1 MAALVGAVVTGRTVS
16 VRTVIRRDGILRAA
30 IRKPVRISAAAVLTI
45 GLATGLAT
53 GIGLTSAVRA
63 EATEPVFQAQT
74 AAQTVVQTVAQT
86 VAQVADVLAGADV
99 IILGEVHDNKR
110 HHQVQAELVAALQ
123 PRAVVWE
130 MITQEQA
137 EALTPQILQN
147 LAETARVLEWEAS
160 GWPDFTLYAPVFKR
174 AARAMQFGALV
185 PRARSKEALQPG
197 VANHFGAQAQQ
208 FGLDQPLPVAEQ
220 ATREAEQMANHC
232 NALPDH
238 VLPMLVDVQRLRDAS
253 LAAAAKRALEQTG
266 GPVVVLTGNGHARL
280 DRGLAV
286 YLQRALPD
294 VVIRALGQME
304 EGAIQG
310 EFDVVLSAPTVPRP
324 DPCLGFAKSD

>member
-1 MAALVGAVVTGRTVS
+1 MAALVGAVGTGRTVS
-16 VRTVIRRDGILRAA
+16 VRTVIRRDVILRAA

-63 EATEPVFQAQT
+63 EATAPGLQAQRL
-74 AAQTVVQTVAQT
+74 AQTVVQT

-147 LAETARVLEWEAS
+147 PAETARVLEWEAS

-185 PRARSKEALQPG
+185 PRAQSKEALQVG

-266 GPVVVLTGNGHARL
+266 GPVVVITGNGHARL

-286 YLQRALPD
+286 YLQRALPG

-310 EFDVVLSAPTVPRP
+310 QFDVVLSAPAVQRP

>member
-1 MAALVGAVVTGRTVS
+1 MAALVGAVGTGRTVS
-16 VRTVIRRDGILRAA
+16 VRTVIRRDVVLRAA

-45 GLATGLAT
+45 GLATGLTT
-53 GIGLTSAVRA
+53 GIGLTSAARA
-63 EATEPVFQAQT
+63 KATAPGLQAQRL
-74 AAQTVVQTVAQT
+74 AQTVVQT

-110 HHQVQAELVAALQ
+110 HHQVQAEVVAALQ

-147 LAETARVLEWEAS
+147 PAETAWVLEWEAS

-185 PRARSKEALQPG
+185 PRAQSKEALQLG

-266 GPVVVLTGNGHARL
+266 GPVVVITGNGHARL

-310 EFDVVLSAPTVPRP
+310 QFDVVLSAPTVQRP

>member
-1 MAALVGAVVTGRTVS
+1 M
-16 VRTVIRRDGILRAA
+16 
-30 IRKPVRISAAAVLTI
+30 RISAAAVLTI
-45 GLATGLAT
+45 GLATGLTT
-53 GIGLTSAVRA
+53 GIGLTSAARA
-63 EATEPVFQAQT
+63 KATAPGLQAQRL
-74 AAQTVVQTVAQT
+74 AQTVVQT

-110 HHQVQAELVAALQ
+110 HHQVQAEVVAALQ

-147 LAETARVLEWEAS
+147 PAETAWVLEWEAS

-185 PRARSKEALQPG
+185 PRAQSKEALQLG

-266 GPVVVLTGNGHARL
+266 GPVVVITGNGHARL

-310 EFDVVLSAPTVPRP
+310 QFDVVLSAPTVQRP

>member
-1 MAALVGAVVTGRTVS
+1 M
-16 VRTVIRRDGILRAA
+16 
-30 IRKPVRISAAAVLTI
+30 RISAAAVLTI

-53 GIGLTSAVRA
+53 SIGLTSAVRA
-63 EATEPVFQAQT
+63 EATAPGLQ
-74 AAQTVVQTVAQT
+74 AQT

-147 LAETARVLEWEAS
+147 PAETARVLDWEAS
-160 GWPDFTLYAPVFKR
+160 GWPGFGLYAPVFKR

-185 PRARSKEALQPG
+185 PRAQSKEALQVG

-266 GPVVVLTGNGHARL
+266 GPVVVITGNGHARL

-286 YLQRALPD
+286 YLQRALPG

-310 EFDVVLSAPTVPRP
+310 QFDVVLSAPAVQRP

>member
-1 MAALVGAVVTGRTVS
+1 MAALVGAVGTGRTVS
-16 VRTVIRRDGILRAA
+16 VRTVIRRDVILRAA

-45 GLATGLAT
+45 GLATGLTT

-63 EATEPVFQAQT
+63 EATAPGLQAQRL
-74 AAQTVVQTVAQT
+74 AQTVVQT

-147 LAETARVLEWEAS
+147 PAETARVLEWEAS

-185 PRARSKEALQPG
+185 PRAQSKEALQVG

-220 ATREAEQMANHC
+220 ARREAEQMANHC

-266 GPVVVLTGNGHARL
+266 GPVVVITGNGHARL

-286 YLQRALPD
+286 YLQRALPG

-310 EFDVVLSAPTVPRP
+310 QFDVVLSAPAVQRP

>member
-1 MAALVGAVVTGRTVS
+1 MAALVGAVGTG
-16 VRTVIRRDGILRAA
+16 RTVIRRDVILRAA

-45 GLATGLAT
+45 CLATGLAT

-63 EATEPVFQAQT
+63 EATAPGLQAQRL
-74 AAQTVVQTVAQT
+74 AQTVVQT

-147 LAETARVLEWEAS
+147 PAETARVLEWEAS

-185 PRARSKEALQPG
+185 PRAQSKEALQLG
-197 VANHFGAQAQQ
+197 VANHFGAKAQQ

-253 LAAAAKRALEQTG
+253 LAAAAKRALEQIG
-266 GPVVVLTGNGHARL
+266 GPVVVITGNGHARL

-286 YLQRALPD
+286 YLQRALPG

-304 EGAIQG
+304 EGATQG
-310 EFDVVLSAPTVPRP
+310 QFDVVLSAPTVQRP

>member
-1 MAALVGAVVTGRTVS
+1 L
-16 VRTVIRRDGILRAA
+16 
-30 IRKPVRISAAAVLTI
+30 
-45 GLATGLAT
+45 
-53 GIGLTSAVRA
+53 
-63 EATEPVFQAQT
+63 
-74 AAQTVVQTVAQT
+74 AQTVVQT

-110 HHQVQAELVAALQ
+110 HHQVQAEVVAALQ

-147 LAETARVLEWEAS
+147 PAETAWVLEWEAS

-185 PRARSKEALQPG
+185 PRAQSKEALQLG

-266 GPVVVLTGNGHARL
+266 GPVVVITGNGHARL

-310 EFDVVLSAPTVPRP
+310 QFDVVLSAPTVQRP

>member
-1 MAALVGAVVTGRTVS
+1 M
-16 VRTVIRRDGILRAA
+16 
-30 IRKPVRISAAAVLTI
+30 RISAAAVLTI

-53 GIGLTSAVRA
+53 GIGLTSAARA
-63 EATEPVFQAQT
+63 EATAPGLQAQT
-74 AAQTVVQTVAQT
+74 VAQTVVQT

-147 LAETARVLEWEAS
+147 PAETARVLEWEAS

-185 PRARSKEALQPG
+185 PRAQSKEALRLG
-197 VANHFGAQAQQ
+197 VANHFGAQAHQ

-266 GPVVVLTGNGHARL
+266 GPVVVITGNGHARL
-280 DRGLAV
+280 DQGLAV

-310 EFDVVLSAPTVPRP
+310 QFDVVLSAPTVQRP